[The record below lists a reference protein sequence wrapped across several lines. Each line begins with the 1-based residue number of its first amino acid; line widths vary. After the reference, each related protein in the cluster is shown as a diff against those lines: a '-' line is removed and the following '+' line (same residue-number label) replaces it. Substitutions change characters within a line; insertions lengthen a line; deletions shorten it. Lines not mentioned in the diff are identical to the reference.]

1 MKMVRLSVVVT
12 VATALF
18 TLAVPPLVG
27 AVTTRPVVATVPGI
41 GGIGTGAA
49 TRAQPRCAASPQV
62 AAKYVIPPPPFRVR
76 TVTVLRMAMPAS
88 EPKGKGPNFK
98 RLYRVSFYVVEGNP
112 VLPAG
117 HRYTQFSYV
126 SRESTRAAWC
136 FLKGG
141 SGP

>member
-1 MKMVRLSVVVT
+1 MKTVRLSVVLT

-18 TLAVPPLVG
+18 TLAIPSPVG
-27 AVTTRPVVATVPGI
+27 AVTTRPVVATVAGI
-41 GGIGTGAA
+41 DGMGTGAA
-49 TRAQPRCAASPQV
+49 TRAQPRCSASPEV

-76 TVTVLRMAMPAS
+76 TVTVQRIAMPPG

-126 SRESTRAAWC
+126 GRESIRAAWC
-136 FLKGG
+136 WMKGG